1 MTGLA
6 EQITALILAIGL
18 SSLVGFEREKS
29 HKPAG
34 IRTNV
39 LVCLAATFLTIIA
52 VDQFGETAPRIIAGI
67 ITGMG
72 FLGAGTIIASGKS
85 VHGLTSAASLWTVA
99 AIGIGIGLGYY
110 ALSISLTMLVLA
122 TLLIKYF
129 GKQD

>member
-1 MTGLA
+1 MIGLV
-6 EQITALILAIGL
+6 EQITALTLAVGL

-39 LVCLAATFLTIIA
+39 LVCLTTTFLTMASIDYFSA
-52 VDQFGETAPRIIAGI
+52 TAPKILAGI

-72 FLGAGTIIASGKS
+72 FVGAGTIIASGKS
-85 VHGLTSAASLWTVA
+85 VHGLTSAASLLAVA

-110 ALSISLTMLVLA
+110 ILSITLTVFILA
-122 TLLIKYF
+122 TLLIKHLGTKY
-129 GKQD
+129 

>member
-1 MTGLA
+1 MIGYLEQVITLVLA
-6 EQITALILAIGL
+6 VGL

-34 IRTNV
+34 IRTNI
-39 LVCLAATFLTIIA
+39 LVCLAATFITIIS
-52 VDQFGETAPRIIAGI
+52 VDYFGETTPRILAGV

-99 AIGIGIGLGYY
+99 AVGIGLGLGYY
-110 ALSISLTMLVLA
+110 ALAISLIALVLA
-122 TLLIKYF
+122 TLLIKRF
-129 GKQD
+129 GTSD

>member
-1 MTGLA
+1 MIELV
-6 EQITALILAIGL
+6 EQITALMLAVGL

-39 LVCLAATFLTIIA
+39 LVCLTTTFLTMSS
-52 VDQFGETAPRIIAGI
+52 VEYFGTGAPRVLAGI

-72 FLGAGTIIASGKS
+72 FVGAGTIIASGKNI
-85 VHGLTSAASLWTVA
+85 HGLTSAAGLLAVA

-110 ALSISLTMLVLA
+110 VFSVILAAFVLA
-122 TLLIKYF
+122 TLLIKSF
-129 GKQD
+129 GKKD

>member
-1 MTGLA
+1 MIGFA
-6 EQITALILAIGL
+6 EQITALILAVGL

-39 LVCLAATFLTIIA
+39 LVCLTTTFLAMISIEYFST
-52 VDQFGETAPRIIAGI
+52 TAPRILAGI

-72 FLGAGTIIASGKS
+72 FVGAGTIIASGKS
-85 VHGLTSAASLWTVA
+85 VHGLTSAASLLAVA

-110 ALSISLTMLVLA
+110 ILSIVLTALILA
-122 TLLIKYF
+122 TLLIKRL
-129 GKQD
+129 GKKD